1 VQTFFFNYLLGYLFV
16 PHSPHNQTLFSFFE
30 FLEKLDLLTSNM
42 FAISFAELIAIHLLN
57 SRDGRCRQ
65 FVSTMSLS
73 TRRQLARCR
82 QIGSCQQCRQCQ
94 QCRDSDN

>member
-1 VQTFFFNYLLGYLFV
+1 MLNVYSVARLIYLYRIRENSQLRSRDGDFNYTIILCAG
-16 PHSPHNQTLFSFFE
+16 
-30 FLEKLDLLTSNM
+30 
-42 FAISFAELIAIHLLN
+42 
-57 SRDGRCRQ
+57 RDGRCRQ

-82 QIGSCQQCRQCQ
+82 EIGSCQQCRQCQ